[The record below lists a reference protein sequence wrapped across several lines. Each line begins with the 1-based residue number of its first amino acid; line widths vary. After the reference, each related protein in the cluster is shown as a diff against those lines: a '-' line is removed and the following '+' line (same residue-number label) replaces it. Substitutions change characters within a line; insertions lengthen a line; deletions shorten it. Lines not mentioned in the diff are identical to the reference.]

1 MVEGRRKTMFLNDED
16 QLESQPTSA
25 LERSPDRALHVVRRL
40 RRAFLS
46 ICRCGDVMFSPYR
59 LTTEQY
65 ALMRAVQRNPGIR
78 QAEVTDRIFAEPNTV
93 TAMVTLLEKRG
104 ILRRK
109 PSPTDRR
116 VRQLF
121 LTAHG
126 QTVMQRLSAD
136 WKPMRELLRKCFSGD
151 AGQQVLEILDNIFNE
166 MQSERERLLHASTSD
181 HAVEPEYA
189 EMEPRDSQPPKPA
202 TRSKMSRGI
211 KPLTLTAAKV
221 TPRSRT
227 KQDADVPSNHS

>member
-1 MVEGRRKTMFLNDED
+1 MTALTKEEH
-16 QLESQPTSA
+16 LESDPA
-25 LERSPDRALHVVRRL
+25 LAQQRSPDRALHVVRRL

-46 ICRCGDVMFSPYR
+46 ICRCGDVVFSPYR

-78 QAEVTDRIFAEPNTV
+78 QTEITDQIFAEPNTV

-109 PSPTDRR
+109 ANPNDRR

-121 LTAHG
+121 MTAHG

-136 WKPMRELLRKCFSGD
+136 WKPMRELLRKSFSSE
-151 AGQQVLEILDNIFNE
+151 AGQQALEILDNVFND
-166 MQSERERLLHASTSD
+166 MQRERERLLRGSASDAS
-181 HAVEPEYA
+181 VEPEVDELDAGDSLTPKPDA
-189 EMEPRDSQPPKPA
+189 ETKMGREIGPLALPAAGAEPRSGTKRDAGAFRDA
-202 TRSKMSRGI
+202 T
-211 KPLTLTAAKV
+211 
-221 TPRSRT
+221 
-227 KQDADVPSNHS
+227 